1 MGTPTVTW
9 DGTFEGTPAGS
20 DDPRACDDRI
30 REVKVSVR
38 ERKEREHGGAT
49 SEASARHGVHRKS
62 SARASYASG
71 DPTTVADGTSTRA
84 LNSTD
89 DDGRIHLDS
98 TSKRIRGY
106 DGSAWFSPRGVADD
120 AGTNLNLKILN
131 IGDWNMDSTIDVNVA
146 HGLTTS
152 KIIGFQ
158 VCIRDDGDTYR
169 QLLAGPDAAAF
180 LPQAYSYIS
189 SGNVYIRRLP
199 AGAFDN
205 TNYDST
211 SYNRGWILIWYTD

>member
-120 AGTNLNLKILN
+120 AGANLNLKVLD
-131 IGDWNMDSTIDVNVA
+131 IGDWNMDSTSTLNVA
-146 HGLTTS
+146 HGLTLS
-152 KIIGFQ
+152 KIRKVSVQ
-158 VCIRDDGDTYR
+158 IREDSAASQRDLDYLDTAGWFTADSTYIA
-169 QLLAGPDAAAF
+169 LARYAA
-180 LPQAYSYIS
+180 
-189 SGNVYIRRLP
+189 GV
-199 AGAFDN
+199 FDN
-205 TNYDST
+205 TSYDST